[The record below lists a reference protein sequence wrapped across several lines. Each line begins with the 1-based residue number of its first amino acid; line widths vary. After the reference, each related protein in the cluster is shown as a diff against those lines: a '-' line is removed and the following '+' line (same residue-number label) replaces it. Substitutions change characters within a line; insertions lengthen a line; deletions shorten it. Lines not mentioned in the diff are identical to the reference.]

1 MKKSI
6 INTLSYAV
14 LGISLLTI
22 VSCKD
27 HKKEVKAA
35 QNEAFTGT
43 WVARQ
48 FIDSLITNNGIKTNS
63 NGVTEIIIPQNLK
76 DSITFLNEDLEKGKY
91 AATIKNDTLV
101 NHIGESKTQEAVL
114 RSGKLILL
122 PLDER
127 YQEQKYIKVNN
138 TLTDAAKKAG
148 VSVVRILINQNKLF
162 AHHTFSKPG
171 STNSDITFSGG
182 KVSGLENFESYYINI
197 NGDEANVEEITSI
210 DFKTKDG
217 NSKKMGIQFYDD
229 KIELYDAILTTKPD
243 EKPYY
248 KKGKLLYSLNAIKTN
263 I

>member
-6 INTLSYAV
+6 INTFKYVA
-14 LGISLLTI
+14 LGITILTI

-27 HKKEVKAA
+27 NKKEVKEA
-35 QNEAFTGT
+35 QNEAF
-43 WVARQ
+43 VARQ
-48 FIDSLITNNGIKTNS
+48 FVDSLITDNGIKTNS

-101 NHIGESKTQEAVL
+101 NHLGASKTQEAVI

-127 YQEQKYIKVNN
+127 YKEQKYIKVNN

-182 KVSGLENFESYYINI
+182 KVTGLENFESYYISI
-197 NGDEANVEEITSI
+197 NGDDANVEEITSI
-210 DFKTKDG
+210 NFKSKDG
-217 NSKKMGIQFYDD
+217 KTKKMGIMFYDD
-229 KIELYDAILTTKPD
+229 KIELYDAILTTNPD